1 LGSHKE
7 EDSPRIDQGRL
18 ENTCNAYNAYNAVH
32 NEKRDNH
39 CIRLKP
45 SIHKAVR
52 GYCGIAQLNIGEL
65 YEKAALLFMDLNPV
79 DWIILNVEKP
89 NERRTSLDDELQEI
103 ICIEKLEKF
112 IEEVADFKHRLHV
125 NRKDELLKLLKECRK
140 VKKRSPELDALM
152 DEVMT
157 YFK

>member
-1 LGSHKE
+1 MPTE
-7 EDSPRIDQGRL
+7 
-18 ENTCNAYNAYNAVH
+18 
-32 NEKRDNH
+32 
-39 CIRLKP
+39 IRMRR
-45 SIHKAVR
+45 SIHDAVMR
-52 GYCGIAQLNIGEL
+52 YCGSERITAGQFYEEAAVLLMGIEPINGVNIIA
-65 YEKAALLFMDLNPV
+65 V
-79 DWIILNVEKP
+79 KP
-89 NERRTSLDDELQEI
+89 PERERNLDDELQEI

>member
-1 LGSHKE
+1 MGSHRE
-7 EDSPRIDQGRL
+7 EDSPQIDQGRL

-140 VKKRSPELDALM
+140 VKKRSSELDALM

>member
-1 LGSHKE
+1 MGSHKE

>member
-1 LGSHKE
+1 M
-7 EDSPRIDQGRL
+7 RR
-18 ENTCNAYNAYNAVH
+18 
-32 NEKRDNH
+32 
-39 CIRLKP
+39 
-45 SIHKAVR
+45 SIHDAVMR
-52 GYCGIAQLNIGEL
+52 YCGSERITAGQFYEEAAVLLMGIEPINGVNIIA
-65 YEKAALLFMDLNPV
+65 V
-79 DWIILNVEKP
+79 KP
-89 NERRTSLDDELQEI
+89 PERERNLDDELQEI

>member
-1 LGSHKE
+1 MGSHRE
-7 EDSPRIDQGRL
+7 EDSPQIDQGRL